1 MLNPRLHA
9 KGNRDLLNYL
19 VQQVTRLTPHLNI
32 QTSHG
37 ARQIAFS
44 GNSVRGNPGAHLPP
58 RDQHA
63 GTHIGTAREHGR
75 NLHSNLTH
83 RVDKILG
90 QMRPRGMTTMT
101 TQVNL
106 NRV

>member
-75 NLHSNLTH
+75 NLHGNLAH
-83 RVDKILG
+83 RVDKVLG
-90 QMRPRGMTTMT
+90 QMRSRGMTTVT

>member
-44 GNSVRGNPGAHLPP
+44 GNSVRGNPGSPAHATSTPERTSVRRVSL
-58 RDQHA
+58 
-63 GTHIGTAREHGR
+63 GR
-75 NLHSNLTH
+75 NLHGNLTH